1 MLLGSFVSTM
11 LESRASKYGKTNM
24 VNIFQ
29 SLGTEGISDSK
40 LVGFFF
46 FFLDIVVLFYILG
59 FVTFFKILFI

>member
-46 FFLDIVVLFYILG
+46 FLDIVVLFYILG
-59 FVTFFKILFI
+59 